1 MSSEPQGYLSGKP
14 LADSDL
20 KERIAAFLQSTNM
33 CVLATCSGN
42 VPRATPLE
50 YRSKGL
56 TIYFVGEPGIKLKNI
71 KENPRVSIG
80 VFLPYKGWN
89 SAKGAQIT
97 GLVKIIS
104 REESF
109 EFSEGLEA
117 YNWEETAKELGI
129 EEFPQTVVLVKV
141 TPVKI
146 EFIDAT
152 LKQAGYSARQVLTL

>member
-1 MSSEPQGYLSGKP
+1 MSSEPQGYLSGKH
-14 LADSDL
+14 LSNSDL
-20 KERIAAFLQSTNM
+20 KEHVAAFLQSTNM
-33 CVLATCSGN
+33 CVLATCSSN

-71 KENPRVSIG
+71 KDNPKVSIG

-89 SAKGAQIT
+89 TAKGAQIT
-97 GLVKIIS
+97 GLAKIIS
-104 REESF
+104 RDDSA

-117 YNWEETAKELGI
+117 YKWKETAKELGI
-129 EEFPQTVVLVKV
+129 EGFPQTVVLVKV
-141 TPVKI
+141 TPIKI

-152 LKQAGYSARQVLTL
+152 LKQSGYSPRQVLTL